1 MATFKLVEKKAKL
14 EFWDIVK
21 FQILTYCYLEKVV
34 VSESDLDCLTF
45 LALTGEEELTV
56 FCTRCSE
63 KGIFSSAQTVRNAL
77 TKAEKKNL
85 IVKDGKAKKRIS
97 LNPEMKVFSS
107 GNVLLDYKF
116 AAVAPSQEA

>member
-1 MATFKLVEKKAKL
+1 MAEFKIVEKKAKL
-14 EFWDIVK
+14 EYWDLIK

-45 LALTGEEELTV
+45 LALSGEEELTV
-56 FCTRCSE
+56 FCTRCAE
-63 KGIFSSAQTVRNAL
+63 RGIFSSAQTVRNAL

-85 IVKDGKAKKRIS
+85 IVKDGKAKKKIA
-97 LNPEMKVFSS
+97 LNPELKVFSE

-116 AAVAPSQEA
+116 AALAPSKEI

>member
-1 MATFKLVEKKAKL
+1 MATFNLVEKKAKL

-21 FQILTYCYLEKVV
+21 FQILTYCYLEKVA

-56 FCTRCSE
+56 FCTRCAD

-97 LNPEMKVFSS
+97 LNPDMKVFSS

-116 AAVAPSQEA
+116 AAVATSQEA

>member
-1 MATFKLVEKKAKL
+1 MAEFKIVEKKAKL
-14 EFWDIVK
+14 EYWDLIK
-21 FQILTYCYLEKVV
+21 FQILTYCYLEKVA

-45 LALTGEEELTV
+45 LALSGEEELTI
-56 FCTRCSE
+56 FCTRCAE
-63 KGIFSSAQTVRNAL
+63 RGIFSSAQTVRNAL

-97 LNPEMKVFSS
+97 LNPELKVFSQ

-116 AAVAPSQEA
+116 AALAPSQKA

>member
-1 MATFKLVEKKAKL
+1 MATFNLVEKKAKL

-97 LNPEMKVFSS
+97 LNPDMKVFSS

-116 AAVAPSQEA
+116 AAVATSQEA

>member
-1 MATFKLVEKKAKL
+1 MAEFKIVEKKAKL
-14 EFWDIVK
+14 EYWDLIK
-21 FQILTYCYLEKVV
+21 FQILTYCYLEKVA

-45 LALTGEEELTV
+45 LALSGEEELTI
-56 FCTRCSE
+56 FCTRCAE
-63 KGIFSSAQTVRNAL
+63 RGIFSSAQTVRNAL

-97 LNPEMKVFSS
+97 LNPELKVFSQ

-116 AAVAPSQEA
+116 AALAPSQET

>member
-1 MATFKLVEKKAKL
+1 MAEFKIVEKKAKL
-14 EFWDIVK
+14 EYWDLIK
-21 FQILTYCYLEKVV
+21 FQILTYCYLEKVA

-45 LALTGEEELTV
+45 LALSGEEELTI
-56 FCTRCSE
+56 FCTRCAE
-63 KGIFSSAQTVRNAL
+63 RGIFSSAQTVRNAL

-97 LNPEMKVFSS
+97 LNPELKVFSQ

-116 AAVAPSQEA
+116 AALAPSEEA

>member
-1 MATFKLVEKKAKL
+1 MATFNLVEKKAKL

-21 FQILTYCYLEKVV
+21 FQILTYCYLEKVA

-56 FCTRCSE
+56 FCTRCAD

-97 LNPEMKVFSS
+97 LNPDMKVFSS

-116 AAVAPSQEA
+116 AAIATSQEA

>member
-1 MATFKLVEKKAKL
+1 MAAFNLVERKAKL
-14 EFWDIVK
+14 EYWDAIK
-21 FQILTYCYLEKVV
+21 FQILTYCYLEKVA

-45 LALTGEEELTV
+45 LALSGEEELTV
-56 FCTRCSE
+56 FCTRCAE
-63 KGIFSSAQTVRNAL
+63 RGIFSSAQTVRNAL

-85 IVKDGKAKKRIS
+85 IVKDGKAKKKIA
-97 LNPEMKVFSS
+97 LKPALKVFSS

>member
-1 MATFKLVEKKAKL
+1 MAEFKIVEKKAKL
-14 EFWDIVK
+14 EYWDLIK
-21 FQILTYCYLEKVV
+21 FQILTYCYLEKVA

-45 LALTGEEELTV
+45 LALSGEEELTI
-56 FCTRCSE
+56 FCTRCAE
-63 KGIFSSAQTVRNAL
+63 RGIFSSAQTVRNAL

-97 LNPEMKVFSS
+97 LNPELKVFSQ

-116 AAVAPSQEA
+116 AALAPSQEA

>member
-1 MATFKLVEKKAKL
+1 MAAFNLVEKKAKL

>member
-1 MATFKLVEKKAKL
+1 MATFNLVEKKAKL

-21 FQILTYCYLEKVV
+21 FQILTYCYLEKVA

-45 LALTGEEELTV
+45 LALSGEEELTV
-56 FCTRCSE
+56 FCTRCAD

-97 LNPEMKVFSS
+97 LNPDMKVFSS

-116 AAVAPSQEA
+116 AAVATSQEA

>member
-1 MATFKLVEKKAKL
+1 MAEFKIVEKKAKL
-14 EFWDIVK
+14 EYWDLIK
-21 FQILTYCYLEKVV
+21 FQILTYCYLEKVA

-45 LALTGEEELTV
+45 LALSGEEELTV
-56 FCTRCSE
+56 FCTRCAE
-63 KGIFSSAQTVRNAL
+63 RGIFSSAQTVRNAL

-97 LNPEMKVFSS
+97 LNPELKVFSQ

-116 AAVAPSQEA
+116 AALAPSQEA